1 MNKRFTVINKRVEKA
16 VSDMIGTLLLLMIA
30 VSLFSVLYLF
40 VFSFETPDHSPSVS
54 IIGYTDGYNI
64 TLKHLGGDSLGLD
77 SYFSI
82 TVAGEF
88 KGPYSLDDP
97 LISLYNIDGSDG
109 ADDDLW
115 SFGEKLVYNT
125 TDSGISLINKE
136 LIFRIIDFD
145 SNLEAARGKIQ
156 DGITTTAGNNPPDLP
171 SVIYP
176 ADGGT
181 ISIDLNPTLQ
191 VRVTDPDGDSMH
203 VSFYNASDDSWI
215 GTDSNVMN
223 GGIASVVW
231 SGLGFNSY
239 SWYVN
244 VTDGIDITQSNSWS
258 FNIVD
263 LEPPSITVI
272 NPDGGE
278 TWWVGET
285 RQINWTAT
293 AGDGTITGIDLEYSI
308 DSGGSWSTIVTGTPD
323 DGQYDWAFPN
333 IHSTNCLIQGTVH
346 DDNLLTDID
355 ESDSTFTILD
365 IAPGSP
371 TLNPITQVGSNL
383 VTVIDN
389 SSSSILVT
397 GTETN
402 DYTYTHSQDDNYH
415 IITSVKPGGSY
426 FSEVI
431 YVIDITGTIS
441 PFTLKI
447 DAYIDG
453 GDEEPHDVSYSIN
466 GGSYTLLGQVART
479 SDSDTYDI
487 FELSGVSYGDTVNIK
502 LYQSDNKQDSIYID
516 HLFITSTTIIP
527 GTQNNVVNWTASSDD
542 GSGYDDVVDYKI
554 NRSSDGISWVTIDT
568 VTADDSSS
576 YEYID
581 YGAGSDDPI
590 QYHYQIIA
598 VDIHGLEGASNIE
611 IEP

>member
-1 MNKRFTVINKRVEKA
+1 M
-16 VSDMIGTLLLLMIA
+16 
-30 VSLFSVLYLF
+30 
-40 VFSFETPDHSPSVS
+40 
-54 IIGYTDGYNI
+54 
-64 TLKHLGGDSLGLD
+64 
-77 SYFSI
+77 
-82 TVAGEF
+82 
-88 KGPYSLDDP
+88 
-97 LISLYNIDGSDG
+97 
-109 ADDDLW
+109 
-115 SFGEKLVYNT
+115 
-125 TDSGISLINKE
+125 INKE

-176 ADGGT
+176 ADGGI
-181 ISIDLNPTLQ
+181 ISNDLNPTLQ

-203 VSFYNASDDSWI
+203 VSFYNASGDSWI

-231 SGLGFNSY
+231 SGLGLDTPY

-258 FNIVD
+258 FTIVD

-272 NPDGGE
+272 DPDGGE

-285 RQINWTAT
+285 LQINWTTT

-308 DSGGSWSTIVTGTPD
+308 DSGGSWSTIVTGTPN

-355 ESDSTFTILD
+355 ESDSTFTILG

-371 TLNPITQVGSNL
+371 TLSPIVQEGSNQ
-383 VTVIDN
+383 VPVADD
-389 SSSSILVT
+389 SSSRSLPL
-397 GTETN
+397 GTETY

-415 IITSVKPGGSY
+415 NINEIKISGKY
-426 FSEVI
+426 QSEVI
-431 YVIDITGTIS
+431 YSIDITGTIS
-441 PFTLKI
+441 PFSLKI
-447 DAYIDG
+447 DAYIVNN
-453 GDEEPHDVSYSIN
+453 PYDVSYNVN
-466 GGSYTLLGQVART
+466 GVGGYILLGQIDRI
-479 SDSDTYDI
+479 SDTDTYDI
-487 FELSGVSYGDTVNIK
+487 YELSGVSNGDTVYVKIK
-502 LYQSDNKQDSIYID
+502 DSDNKQDSLYVD
-516 HLFITSTTIIP
+516 HLYIGSLTIEA
-527 GTQNNVVNWTASSDD
+527 GTQNNAVNWIASADD
-542 GSGYDDVVDYKI
+542 GAGYDDVVEYKI

-568 VTADDSSS
+568 VSADDSSS
-576 YEYID
+576 YDYID